1 VSEAGCIFC
10 QIVAG
15 EIPAEV
21 VFRDEGLLAFK
32 DRNPQAPTHI
42 LVIPRRHV
50 ASVNELTDADA
61 ELAGRLVVAAGKVA
75 GEQGLVEGG
84 YRLVLNTGDDGGQT
98 VHHIHLHVLGGR
110 RMTWPPG

>member
-15 EIPAEV
+15 EVPAEV
-21 VFRDEGLLAFK
+21 VFRDEDLLAFK
-32 DRNPQAPTHI
+32 DQSPQAPAHI
-42 LVIPRRHV
+42 LVIPRRHI

-75 GEQGLVEGG
+75 GEQGLVDGG
-84 YRLVLNTGDDGGQT
+84 YRLVLNTGDHGGQT
-98 VHHIHLHVLGGR
+98 VRHIHLHLLGGR
-110 RMTWPPG
+110 SMTWPPG